1 MKIISFLYWLK
12 LLVSGK
18 WRNNFVLF
26 ITFTIIFS
34 AKIIYITYIVLLMS
48 TWKDFISNRGWFSL
62 TSFFSS
68 WKKQDSWKDLW
79 EEDIISKAITEVD
92 KKYEKPINISLT
104 RRSDSPAVSY
114 STSGEI
120 VKTEKFIP
128 MRQTNAKPS
137 MSQAAVLLK
146 KNEWSLILWRKGILT
161 DEQVSLIAWSNE
173 KVLDLS
179 LFELTDH
186 QLEILARYCWEEIIF
201 WLKRLTDRQSEIF
214 SRYNVWTLNLCNLL
228 RISDYQLGKLIQLK
242 RKKLNLRDLVPSRV
256 QKTMLYRYQWKII
269 NRVYSQRKEMNEKIV
284 EEQRELKRQREEKR
298 KIRSV
303 AYTSFQYA

>member
-18 WRNNFVLF
+18 LRNNFVLF
-26 ITFTIIFS
+26 ISFTIIFF
-34 AKIIYITYIVLLMS
+34 AKIIYITYIVLFMS
-48 TWKDFISNRGWFSL
+48 TWKNFISNRGWFSL

-68 WKKQDSWKDLW
+68 WKKQDSWKEMWD
-79 EEDIISKAITEVD
+79 EDIISKAITEVD
-92 KKYEKPINISLT
+92 KKYEKPISISLT
-104 RRSDSPAVSY
+104 RKPDSTSVSY
-114 STSGEI
+114 SAGN
-120 VKTEKFIP
+120 VNAKCGGLLL
-128 MRQTNAKPS
+128 MRQPKSKPS
-137 MSQAAVLLK
+137 MSDAAVLLK
-146 KNEWSLILWRKGILT
+146 KNEWSLILWRKGLLT
-161 DEQVSLIAWSNE
+161 DEQVSLIAWSSE

-186 QLEILARYCWEEIIF
+186 QLEILARYCWDEIIF

-228 RISDYQLGKLIQLK
+228 RISDYQLEQLTKLR

-256 QKTMLYRYQWKII
+256 QKTMLSRYQWKII
-269 NRVYSQRKEMNEKIV
+269 NRVYSQREEMNRKII
-284 EEQRELKRQREEKR
+284 EQQRELKRQREERR
-298 KIRSV
+298 KVRSV